1 MPSLSP
7 RCLQHLHEG
16 VTGRQHTLSLFVADW
31 RYSLY
36 KLGSGLR
43 QHQAGKASPGQA
55 APPRR
60 IPASARE
67 HLQCDAILENIL
79 FGMRNLA
86 WAVPLTAAPRHPG

>member
-43 QHQAGKASPGQA
+43 QHQAGKASPGQTGSA
-55 APPRR
+55 ASPDPRVCSR
-60 IPASARE
+60 AST
-67 HLQCDAILENIL
+67 
-79 FGMRNLA
+79 
-86 WAVPLTAAPRHPG
+86 V